1 MAMRCSPRPFLRLM
15 RTVEAC
21 ARTWPPIGF
30 LVSPNIAAAPGSA
43 VTCPRARLWR
53 LWSLGARRCLA
64 KRLLGG
70 RRDAGAR
77 LVGNEDG
84 EVVDGCQLCQAGEE
98 LVERLLPRRELA
110 AALVVDAEESRRRV
124 DDERAVLVFRN
135 HSRRLIQ
142 QLRLSL
148 PW

>member
-1 MAMRCSPRPFLRLM
+1 MVGSLGDALLAAALLEADADGGGVREDVAADRLLGITEHGS
-15 RTVEAC
+15 RAGVRGDLPAC
-21 ARTWPPIGF
+21 AA
-30 LVSPNIAAAPGSA
+30 LE
-43 VTCPRARLWR
+43 

-84 EVVDGCQLCQAGEE
+84 EVVDGCQLCQPREE

-124 DDERAVLVFRN
+124 DDERAA
-135 HSRRLIQ
+135 
-142 QLRLSL
+142 
-148 PW
+148 